1 MAILVSPD
9 KPVIPLSIIHHKNC
23 RTMAIGESVNK
34 VKNIPVAETIITV
47 GSSHHKMY
55 LTYANNKFGNH
66 YTYGTYMNGNFN
78 TCMGKLKMKHLPHD
92 GRHTFASLMDS
103 AGANDVCIKLIMGH
117 SMKNDTTKGTY
128 THKTLEEL
136 LTEVNKI

>member
-1 MAILVSPD
+1 MNGQTLWSRYMMG
-9 KPVIPLSIIHHKNC
+9 IPMK
-23 RTMAIGESVNK
+23 
-34 VKNIPVAETIITV
+34 
-47 GSSHHKMY
+47 
-55 LTYANNKFGNH
+55 NH
-66 YTYGTYMNGNFN
+66 YTYGTYMSGNFN

-103 AGANDVCIKLIMGH
+103 TGANDVCIKLIMGH

>member
-1 MAILVSPD
+1 MKSTYKLYHTVCHPSIAYTSDPTFPEFLLPINRYMTG
-9 KPVIPLSIIHHKNC
+9 IPMKKSK
-23 RTMAIGESVNK
+23 RFGQSYMKSTM
-34 VKNIPVAETIITV
+34 
-47 GSSHHKMY
+47 
-55 LTYANNKFGNH
+55 H

-103 AGANDVCIKLIMGH
+103 TGANDVCIKLIMGH
-117 SMKNDTTKGTY
+117 SMRNDTTKDVY
-128 THKTLEEL
+128 THKTLKEL

>member
-1 MAILVSPD
+1 
-9 KPVIPLSIIHHKNC
+9 
-23 RTMAIGESVNK
+23 
-34 VKNIPVAETIITV
+34 
-47 GSSHHKMY
+47 
-55 LTYANNKFGNH
+55 
-66 YTYGTYMNGNFN
+66 MNGNFN
-78 TCMGKLKMKHLPHD
+78 TCMVKLKMKHLPHD

-136 LTEVNKI
+136 LTEVNKILNNKSRLIAGYTYDVSYDKHYTHIQLESS

>member
-1 MAILVSPD
+1 
-9 KPVIPLSIIHHKNC
+9 
-23 RTMAIGESVNK
+23 
-34 VKNIPVAETIITV
+34 
-47 GSSHHKMY
+47 
-55 LTYANNKFGNH
+55 
-66 YTYGTYMNGNFN
+66 MNGNFN

-103 AGANDVCIKLIMGH
+103 ARANDVCIKLIMGH

-136 LTEVNKI
+136 LAEVNKI

>member
-1 MAILVSPD
+1 MNGQTLRSRYMTDIPMKKSKQCRYYPD
-9 KPVIPLSIIHHKNC
+9 YDLHRIATNRAV
-23 RTMAIGESVNK
+23 
-34 VKNIPVAETIITV
+34 
-47 GSSHHKMY
+47 
-55 LTYANNKFGNH
+55 GNH

>member
-1 MAILVSPD
+1 MQYCKCTNDFVNAIIDDYFNSFKIRKDLTEGLVYEWTNSTEQ
-9 KPVIPLSIIHHKNC
+9 IHDRYSDEEIK
-23 RTMAIGESVNK
+23 TLWS
-34 VKNIPVAETIITV
+34 
-47 GSSHHKMY
+47 
-55 LTYANNKFGNH
+55 
-66 YTYGTYMNGNFN
+66 YMNGNFN

-136 LTEVNKI
+136 LAEVNKI

>member
-1 MAILVSPD
+1 
-9 KPVIPLSIIHHKNC
+9 
-23 RTMAIGESVNK
+23 
-34 VKNIPVAETIITV
+34 
-47 GSSHHKMY
+47 
-55 LTYANNKFGNH
+55 
-66 YTYGTYMNGNFN
+66 MNGNFN

-136 LTEVNKI
+136 LAEVNKIYNNKSRLIAGYTYDVSDDKHYTHIQPESS